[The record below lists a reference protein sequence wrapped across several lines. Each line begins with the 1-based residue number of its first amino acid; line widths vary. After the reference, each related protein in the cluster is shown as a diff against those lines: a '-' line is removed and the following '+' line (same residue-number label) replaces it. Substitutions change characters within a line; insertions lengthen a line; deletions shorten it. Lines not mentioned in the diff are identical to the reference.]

1 MADVRDGLVYSVALP
16 KFPEVGDLASQ
27 LLCLHYDGK
36 QIEMPL
42 DKADVEAS
50 FIVPQDVD
58 ASIHLVYVDDGGNR
72 SEGPLFSFKA
82 IDTINTF
89 TPPGFGKIR
98 LIEEVY
104 DVEWADDGKPVVY
117 DVMEYSEDYE
127 PPFEPN
133 VVDPQGPTI

>member
-1 MADVRDGLVYSVALP
+1 MADVRDGLVYYVTLP
-16 KFPEVGDLASQ
+16 KFPQYGDLASQ

-42 DKADVEAS
+42 DKTDVEAS

-58 ASIHLVYVDDGGNR
+58 ASIHLVYVDDSGNK

-82 IDTINTF
+82 VDTINTF
-89 TPPGFGKIR
+89 TPPGFGEIR
-98 LIEEVY
+98 LVEEVY
-104 DVEWADDGKPVVY
+104 DVEWADDGKPVVEE
-117 DVMEYSEDYE
+117 VESEDDD
-127 PPFEPN
+127 PPLDPN